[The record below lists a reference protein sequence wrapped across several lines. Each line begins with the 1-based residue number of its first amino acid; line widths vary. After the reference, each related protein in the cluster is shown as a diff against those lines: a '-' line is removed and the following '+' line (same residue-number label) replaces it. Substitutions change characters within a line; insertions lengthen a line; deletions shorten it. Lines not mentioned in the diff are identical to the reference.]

1 MATARGWDSLPLQEL
16 FNPEISQLE
25 QMLDWDLRHW
35 R

>member
-1 MATARGWDSLPLQEL
+1 MDPAIGAQPQEL

-35 R
+35 H